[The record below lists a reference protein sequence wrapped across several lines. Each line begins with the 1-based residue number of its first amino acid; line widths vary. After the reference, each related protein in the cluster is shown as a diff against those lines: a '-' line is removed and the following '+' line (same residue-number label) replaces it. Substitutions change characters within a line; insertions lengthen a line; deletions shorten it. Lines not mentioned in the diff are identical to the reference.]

1 VSENS
6 FSNISSSGN
15 NRYPSYYGPGGR
27 LVFVDS
33 ALEAVNKGSTTIGIK
48 TSNFAIIS
56 SQIKPTRPLVEPSE
70 KIFSIDE
77 HVGAT
82 GSGYI
87 GDILQLIDEIRLH
100 AQKHRVTFETPIE
113 VGSLARHISSY
124 LHTFTIYSVRPQA
137 ASILIAGRDQL
148 GVQLYQI
155 DPSGTYFRGSA
166 FAIGQSSEIALE
178 VIQQEYNDRLN
189 LQQAIQLS
197 NNAIEKALAEKPLI
211 TTGVISKDSDF
222 RKLPVT

>member
-1 VSENS
+1 MSENS
-6 FSNISSSGN
+6 FTNIGISGN

-33 ALEAVNKGSTTIGIK
+33 ALEAVNKGSTTIGVK
-48 TSNFAIIS
+48 TSNFAILS

-70 KIFSIDE
+70 KIFTIDDN
-77 HVGAT
+77 VGAT

-113 VGSLARHISSY
+113 IGSLAGHISSY
-124 LHTFTIYSVRPQA
+124 LHSFTIYSVRPQA
-137 ASILIAGRDQL
+137 ASILIAGRDQM

-166 FAIGQSSEIALE
+166 FVIGQSSEIALE
-178 VIQQEYNDRLN
+178 VI
-189 LQQAIQLS
+189 LQGYRDNMDIEQAIQLS
-197 NNAIEKALAEKPLI
+197 NNAIEKAIAEKPLI
-211 TTGVISKDSDF
+211 ASGVILKDGRF
-222 RKLPVT
+222 EKLVTS

>member
-1 VSENS
+1 MSDNSYTNIGVSGS
-6 FSNISSSGN
+6 

-48 TSNFAIIS
+48 TSDFAILS

-70 KIFSIDE
+70 KIFTIDDN
-77 HVGAT
+77 VGAT

-87 GDILQLIDEIRLH
+87 GDILQLVDEIRLH
-100 AQKHRVTFETPIE
+100 AQKHRVSFETPIE
-113 VGSLARHISSY
+113 IGSLARHISSY
-124 LHTFTIYSVRPQA
+124 LHSFTIYSVRPQA
-137 ASILIAGRDQL
+137 ASILIAGRDQT
-148 GVQLYQI
+148 GIQLYQI

-178 VIQQEYNDRLN
+178 VIQEGYKENMDIE
-189 LQQAIQLS
+189 QAIQLS

-211 TTGVISKDSDF
+211 ATGVILKEGTF
-222 RKLPVT
+222 KKLLIN

>member
-1 VSENS
+1 MSENS
-6 FSNISSSGN
+6 FTNIGISGN

-48 TSNFAIIS
+48 TSNFAILS
-56 SQIKPTRPLVEPSE
+56 SQIKPIRPLVEPSE
-70 KIFSIDE
+70 KIFSIDDN
-77 HVGAT
+77 VGAT

-113 VGSLARHISSY
+113 IGSLAGHISSY
-124 LHTFTIYSVRPQA
+124 LHSFTIYSVRPQA
-137 ASILIAGRDQL
+137 ASILIAGRDQM
-148 GVQLYQI
+148 GVQLCQI

-178 VIQQEYNDRLN
+178 VI
-189 LQQAIQLS
+189 LQGYRDNMDIGQAIQLS
-197 NNAIEKALAEKPLI
+197 NNAIEKAIAEKPLI
-211 TTGVISKDSDF
+211 ASGVILKDGRF
-222 RKLPVT
+222 KKLVTS

>member
-1 VSENS
+1 MG
-6 FSNISSSGN
+6 ISGN
-15 NRYPSYYGPGGR
+15 NRYSSYYGPGGR
-27 LVFVDS
+27 LVFVDN
-33 ALEAVNKGSTTIGIK
+33 AIEAVNKSSTTIEIK
-48 TSNFAIIS
+48 TSDFAIIS

-137 ASILIAGRDQL
+137 ASILIAGRDQM

-178 VIQQEYNDRLN
+178 VIQQEYNDSLN

-197 NNAIEKALAEKPLI
+197 NNAIEKA
-211 TTGVISKDSDF
+211 
-222 RKLPVT
+222 

>member
-1 VSENS
+1 VSDNS
-6 FSNISSSGN
+6 YTNIGMSGG

-48 TSNFAIIS
+48 TPDFAILS

-70 KIFSIDE
+70 KIFTIDDN
-77 HVGAT
+77 VGAT

-87 GDILQLIDEIRLH
+87 GDILQLVDEIRLH
-100 AQKHRVTFETPIE
+100 AQKHRVSFETPIE
-113 VGSLARHISSY
+113 IGSLARHISSY
-124 LHTFTIYSVRPQA
+124 LHSFTIYSVRPQA
-137 ASILIAGRDQL
+137 ASILIAGRDQT
-148 GVQLYQI
+148 GIQLYQI

-166 FAIGQSSEIALE
+166 FSIGQSSEIALE
-178 VIQQEYNDRLN
+178 VIQQGYKENMDIE
-189 LQQAIQLS
+189 QAIQLS

-211 TTGVISKDSDF
+211 ATGVVLKEGTF
-222 RKLPVT
+222 KKLLIN

>member
-1 VSENS
+1 VSDNS
-6 FSNISSSGN
+6 YTNIGMSGG

-48 TSNFAIIS
+48 THDFAILS

-70 KIFSIDE
+70 KIFTIDDN
-77 HVGAT
+77 VGAT

-87 GDILQLIDEIRLH
+87 GDILQLVDEIRLH
-100 AQKHRVTFETPIE
+100 AQKHRVSFETPIE
-113 VGSLARHISSY
+113 IGSLARHISSY
-124 LHTFTIYSVRPQA
+124 LHSFTIYSVRPQA
-137 ASILIAGRDQL
+137 ASILIAGRDQT
-148 GVQLYQI
+148 GIQLYQI

-178 VIQQEYNDRLN
+178 VIQQGYKENMDIE
-189 LQQAIQLS
+189 QAIQLS

-211 TTGVISKDSDF
+211 ATGVILKEGTF
-222 RKLPVT
+222 KKLLIN

>member
-1 VSENS
+1 LSENS
-6 FSNISSSGN
+6 FTNIGISGN

-48 TSNFAIIS
+48 TSNFAILS

-70 KIFSIDE
+70 KIFSIDDN
-77 HVGAT
+77 VGAT

-113 VGSLARHISSY
+113 IGSLAGHISSY
-124 LHTFTIYSVRPQA
+124 LHSFTIYSVRPQA
-137 ASILIAGRDQL
+137 ASILIAGRDQM

-178 VIQQEYNDRLN
+178 VI
-189 LQQAIQLS
+189 LQGYRDNMDIEQAVQLS
-197 NNAIEKALAEKPLI
+197 NNAIEKAIAEKPLI
-211 TTGVISKDSDF
+211 ASGVILKDGGF
-222 RKLPVT
+222 KKLVTS

>member
-1 VSENS
+1 MSENS
-6 FSNISSSGN
+6 FTNIGISGN

-48 TSNFAIIS
+48 TSNFAILS

-70 KIFSIDE
+70 KIFSIDDN
-77 HVGAT
+77 VGAT

-113 VGSLARHISSY
+113 IGSLAGHISSY
-124 LHTFTIYSVRPQA
+124 LHSFTIYSVRPQA
-137 ASILIAGRDQL
+137 ASILIAGRDQM

-178 VIQQEYNDRLN
+178 VI
-189 LQQAIQLS
+189 LQGYRDNMDIEQAVQLS
-197 NNAIEKALAEKPLI
+197 NNAIEKAIAEKPLI
-211 TTGVISKDSDF
+211 ASGVILKDGGF
-222 RKLPVT
+222 KKLVTS

>member
-1 VSENS
+1 VSENN
-6 FSNISSSGN
+6 FTNLGISGN

-48 TSNFAIIS
+48 TSDFAIIS

-70 KIFSIDE
+70 KIYSIDD

-87 GDILQLIDEIRLH
+87 GDILQLIDEIRLY
-100 AQKHRVTFETPIE
+100 AQKHSITFETPIE
-113 VGSLARHISSY
+113 IGSLARHISSY
-124 LHTFTIYSVRPQA
+124 LHAFTIYSVRPQA
-137 ASILIAGRDQL
+137 ASILIVGKDQT
-148 GVQLYQI
+148 GIHLYQI
-155 DPSGTYFRGSA
+155 DPSGTYFSGAA
-166 FAIGQSSEIALE
+166 FVIGQSSEIALE
-178 VIQQEYNDRLN
+178 IIQREYRDNMSIE
-189 LQQAIQLS
+189 QAIELS

-211 TTGVISKDSDF
+211 ATGVISRKDVKF
-222 RKLPVT
+222 KKL

>member
-1 VSENS
+1 
-6 FSNISSSGN
+6 
-15 NRYPSYYGPGGR
+15 
-27 LVFVDS
+27 
-33 ALEAVNKGSTTIGIK
+33 LEAVNKGSTTIGIK

-137 ASILIAGRDQL
+137 ASILIAGRDQM

-178 VIQQEYNDRLN
+178 VIQQEYNDN
-189 LQQAIQLS
+189 LDLQEAIQLS

-222 RKLPVT
+222 RKLLVT

>member
-1 VSENS
+1 MSENS

-137 ASILIAGRDQL
+137 ASILIAGRDQM

>member
-1 VSENS
+1 MSDNS
-6 FSNISSSGN
+6 YTNIGMSGG

-48 TSNFAIIS
+48 TPDFAILS

-70 KIFSIDE
+70 KIFTIDDN
-77 HVGAT
+77 VGAT

-87 GDILQLIDEIRLH
+87 GDILQLVDEIRLH
-100 AQKHRVTFETPIE
+100 AQKHRVSFENPIE
-113 VGSLARHISSY
+113 IASLARHISSY
-124 LHTFTIYSVRPQA
+124 LHSFTIYSVRPQA
-137 ASILIAGRDQL
+137 ASILITGRDQT
-148 GVQLYQI
+148 GIQLYQI

-178 VIQQEYNDRLN
+178 VIQQGYKENMDIE
-189 LQQAIQLS
+189 QAIQLS

-211 TTGVISKDSDF
+211 ATGVILKEGTF
-222 RKLPVT
+222 KKLLIN

>member
-1 VSENS
+1 VSETNFTNLGIPGNS
-6 FSNISSSGN
+6 
-15 NRYPSYYGPGGR
+15 RYPSYYGPGGR

-48 TSNFAIIS
+48 TPDFAILS

-70 KIFSIDE
+70 KIFTIDDN
-77 HVGAT
+77 VGAT

-87 GDILQLIDEIRLH
+87 GDILQLVDEIRLH
-100 AQKHRVTFETPIE
+100 AQKHRVSFETPIE
-113 VGSLARHISSY
+113 IGSLARHISSY
-124 LHTFTIYSVRPQA
+124 LHSFTIYSVRPQA
-137 ASILIAGRDQL
+137 ASILIAGRDQT
-148 GVQLYQI
+148 GIQLYQI

-178 VIQQEYNDRLN
+178 VIQQGYKENMDIE
-189 LQQAIQLS
+189 QAIQLS

-211 TTGVISKDSDF
+211 ATGVILKEGTF
-222 RKLPVT
+222 KKLLIN

>member
-1 VSENS
+1 MSENS

-137 ASILIAGRDQL
+137 ASILIAGRDQM

-178 VIQQEYNDRLN
+178 VIQQEYNDSLN

-222 RKLPVT
+222 RKLPVS